1 MAVPAAADR
10 SWSGLI
16 ASSPEKCGWHL
27 SIPVSQ
33 IAILQRFATETA
45 QRQMDRLA
53 HFNPAQREAVLTA
66 SGPLLVLAGAG
77 TGKTRVITHRMAEL
91 IRNGIEPDRILSV
104 TFTNKAAKEMLERTS
119 ALLGK
124 RLQKKPLIS
133 TFHSFCVRVLRQE
146 IEVLG
151 YPRAFTIYDR
161 GDQESAARK
170 ALRDVRVPDSSLSPG
185 DFLNI
190 ISRWKM
196 AGVNPDHASD
206 CTENDLEFLAAVA
219 YRKYATSLRACGAV
233 DFDDLLLLTNQL
245 FLEYPEVLERQQRR
259 FDHVQID
266 EYQDTNGS
274 QFDLIEA
281 LIREHGNLCVVGDD
295 DQSIYGWRGA
305 EVSHILG
312 FQNQF
317 PGAKVV
323 RLEENYR
330 CTDEILDLANRLV
343 KHNRGRHDK
352 ELRANRIAESP
363 VRFFEHEDENVEAE
377 LVVREIRFL
386 IDRKDVAPQDICIL
400 FRTNEQPRVFE
411 AELRRQEVR
420 YVVMGTQSFFDKKEI
435 RDVLSYLKVLV
446 NPQDETSLLRIFNT
460 PARGISNS
468 TVEKLL
474 HRAVRNGTSIWDAV
488 AGALAQ
494 KEITARAAESIDRF
508 SRLLESFRAQFRNA
522 PAELPV
528 LVEDFIRA
536 IDYRSEIR
544 KQYKSEDQQAMRE
557 EMLELFVDSLRT
569 YVQRADQPSLNGFLD
584 EACLNEFDN
593 GDDKEEKLNERAVKL
608 MTVHSAK
615 GLEFPRVYLV
625 GMEEGILPHK
635 RSVEMEGAAIDEERR
650 LCYVAI
656 TRAQNHLTITRAA
669 ARRKWGKKQLSIP
682 SRFIREMRPE
692 DVDPDSTEH

>member
-1 MAVPAAADR
+1 
-10 SWSGLI
+10 
-16 ASSPEKCGWHL
+16 
-27 SIPVSQ
+27 
-33 IAILQRFATETA
+33 
-45 QRQMDRLA
+45 MDRLA
-53 HFNPAQREAVLTA
+53 HFNPAQRDAVLTA

-104 TFTNKAAKEMLERTS
+104 TFTNKAAKEMLERTA
-119 ALLGK
+119 ALLGN
-124 RLQKKPLIS
+124 RLRKKPLIS

-151 YPRAFTIYDR
+151 YPGTFTIYDR

-190 ISRWKM
+190 VSRWKM
-196 AGVNPDHASD
+196 AGVNPDNASD

-219 YRKYATSLRACGAV
+219 YRKYATNLRACGAV
-233 DFDDLLLLTNQL
+233 DFDDLLLLTNRL
-245 FLEYPEVLERQQRR
+245 FLEYPEILERQQQR

-352 ELRANRIAESP
+352 ELRANRIAEDP

-386 IDRKDVAPQDICIL
+386 IDRKGVSPQDICIL

-411 AELRRQEVR
+411 SELRRQEVR

-435 RDVLSYLKVLV
+435 RDVLSYLKVLA
-446 NPQDETSLLRIFNT
+446 NPRDETSLLRIFNT
-460 PARGISNS
+460 PARGISHA

-474 HRAVRNGTSIWDAV
+474 HRAVRNGTSLWEAV
-488 AGALAQ
+488 GESLAQ
-494 KEITARAAESIDRF
+494 QEITARAGEAIHRF
-508 SRLLESFRAQFRNA
+508 SRLLESFRQRLRKA
-522 PAELPV
+522 PQELPV
-528 LVEDFIRA
+528 LVEEFIA
-536 IDYRSEIR
+536 SIDYRSEIR
-544 KQYKSEDQQAMRE
+544 KQYKSEDQQAIRE
-557 EMLELFVDSLRT
+557 EMLELFVDSIRT
-569 YVQRADQPSLNGFLD
+569 YVQRANRPSLSGYLD
-584 EACLNEFDN
+584 EASLNEYDDGN
-593 GDDKEEKLNERAVKL
+593 DKEEKLNERAVKL

-625 GMEEGILPHK
+625 GLEEGILPHK
-635 RSVEMEGAAIDEERR
+635 RSIEVEGTAVDEERR

-656 TRAQNHLTITRAA
+656 TRAQNHLTITRAT
-669 ARRKWGKKQLSIP
+669 ARRKWGKKRLSIP
-682 SRFIREMRPE
+682 SRFIREMRPADE
-692 DVDPDSTEH
+692 DADSTEH

>member
-1 MAVPAAADR
+1 
-10 SWSGLI
+10 
-16 ASSPEKCGWHL
+16 
-27 SIPVSQ
+27 
-33 IAILQRFATETA
+33 
-45 QRQMDRLA
+45 MDRLA
-53 HFNPAQREAVLTA
+53 HFNPAQRDAVLTL

-77 TGKTRVITHRMAEL
+77 TGKTRVITHRIVEL

-104 TFTNKAAKEMLERTS
+104 TFTNKAAKEMLERTT

-124 RLQKKPLIS
+124 RQKKKPLIS
-133 TFHSFCVRVLRQE
+133 TFHSFCVKVLRQE

-151 YPRAFTIYDR
+151 YPRTFTIYDR

-170 ALRDVRVPDSSLSPG
+170 ALRDVRVPDSSLGPG

-190 ISRWKM
+190 VSKWKM
-196 AGVNPDHASD
+196 IGVNPDKASD
-206 CTENDLEFLAAVA
+206 YTENDLEFLAAVA
-219 YRKYATSLRACGAV
+219 YRKYATNLKACGAV
-233 DFDDLLLLTNQL
+233 DFDDLLLLTNRL
-245 FLEYPEVLERQQRR
+245 FLDYPEILERQQRR

-281 LIREHGNLCVVGDD
+281 LVRGHGNLCVVGDD

-352 ELRANRIAESP
+352 ELRANRIADDP
-363 VRFFEHEDENVEAE
+363 VRFFEHEDENTEAE
-377 LVVREIRFL
+377 LVVREIKFL
-386 IDRKDVAPQDICIL
+386 IDRKGVSAADVCIL

-411 AELRRQEVR
+411 SELRRQDVR

-435 RDVLSYLKVLV
+435 RDVLSYLKVLE
-446 NPQDETSLLRIFNT
+446 NPRDETSLLRIFNT
-460 PARGISNS
+460 PTRGITNAS
-468 TVEKLL
+468 VEKLL
-474 HRAVRNGTSIWDAV
+474 NRAVRNGTSIWDAV
-488 AGALAQ
+488 PGAVAE
-494 KEITARAAESIDRF
+494 KDITAKAGDAVQRF
-508 SRLLESFRAQFRNA
+508 SRLLGDFRQRLKGN
-522 PAELPV
+522 PHDLPG
-528 LVEDFIRA
+528 LVEDLLETIN
-536 IDYRSEIR
+536 YSSEIQ
-544 KQYKSEDQQAMRE
+544 KQYKNEEQQGIRQ
-557 EMLELFVDSLRT
+557 EMLEHFVDSLRD
-569 YVQRADQPSLNGFLD
+569 YVQRAKNPSLSGYLEETVLD
-584 EACLNEFDN
+584 GPED
-593 GDDKEEKLNERAVKL
+593 DDKEDKLNENAVKL

-615 GLEFPRVYLV
+615 GLEFPRVYIV

-635 RSVEMEGAAIDEERR
+635 RSVEVEGEAIDEERR

-656 TRAQNHLTITRAA
+656 TRAQNHLTLTRAA
-669 ARRKWGKKQLSIP
+669 ARRKWGKKRLSIP
-682 SRFIREMRPE
+682 SRFIREMRGE
-692 DVDPDSTEH
+692 DADPDSTSV